1 MGRIESE
8 AAMRFKIRTRVLLPF
23 LLCIVFNR
31 SATAQ
36 TRPGLSNCLHE
47 SGQQIVHDAAWLG
60 HGLESAPGAAIKPH
74 NLAWELPVAASTA
87 ALIAWADTPA
97 SRRIQSRSLQQDASR
112 WSNVGLG
119 LELGTA
125 ALTYG
130 VGCATGQTNSRQT
143 GLLALE
149 AAGVASAMTYVI
161 QKGVNRQRPFQ
172 NNGAGEFWEGGT
184 SFSSGHA
191 AASFAFA
198 SVVAHRYPHKAWIKW
213 GAYAA
218 AAAVSLSRYPAKQ
231 HFLSD
236 ILVGSTLGYV
246 TGTYLASP
254 HTGIQ

>member
-1 MGRIESE
+1 M
-8 AAMRFKIRTRVLLPF
+8 AA
-23 LLCIVFNR
+23 
-31 SATAQ
+31 
-36 TRPGLSNCLHE
+36 G
-47 SGQQIVHDAAWLG
+47 
-60 HGLESAPGAAIKPH
+60 
-74 NLAWELPVAASTA
+74 TA
-87 ALIAWADTPA
+87 ALIGWADTPA

-149 AAGVASAMTYVI
+149 AAGVASAMTFVI
-161 QKGVNRQRPFQ
+161 QKGINRQRPFQ

-184 SFSSGHA
+184 SFTSGHA
-191 AASFAFA
+191 AAGFAFA
-198 SVVAHRYPHKAWIKW
+198 SVVAHRYPHSPWIKW

-246 TGTYLASP
+246 TGTYLSSP